1 MVRKKTF
8 NKWNRIVHRDL
19 GFFFFGVIII
29 YAVSGIALNHL
40 EDWNPNYIV
49 TQYSKHIANAA
60 DYKHAD
66 KTKVKAMLQQIG
78 ETAAYKKHIYNG
90 SQSMKVFI
98 QNGSAVLDFETATL
112 DVEMI
117 KRRPIFYQFNYLHY
131 NPGKWWKWFSDAFAV
146 ALIIIAISG
155 IIITKGKKGIKG
167 RGGIYILLG
176 IIVPVLFLFFL

>member
-78 ETAAYKKHIYNG
+78 ETAVYKKHIYNG

-112 DVEMI
+112 DV
-117 KRRPIFYQFNYLHY
+117 
-131 NPGKWWKWFSDAFAV
+131 D
-146 ALIIIAISG
+146 ISG